1 MRYES
6 IKSSKMVKCSI
17 CKEMGHNSRG
27 CKVEKIAPPSH
38 IQEVKYE
45 VIEEVTPVMEET
57 EDVARIHKLA
67 DEVLEALGAG
77 HTESVYHNAMKVG
90 LQDEGFPFE
99 SERDL
104 PITFRGRYV
113 GTVRAD
119 IIVDKRIVIELKAS
133 LGTDTSVSDAM
144 EQCRCYMKETKITQG
159 IVIVFPKR
167 EKGSVVFKQVMA

>member
-1 MRYES
+1 
-6 IKSSKMVKCSI
+6 MVKCSL
-17 CKEMGHNSRG
+17 CKEVGHNSRG
-27 CKVEKIAPPSH
+27 CKVEKNPVIAH
-38 IQEVKYE
+38 IPVQEVKEE
-45 VIEEVTPVMEET
+45 VIEETTTPMEQP
-57 EDVARIHKLA
+57 EDIKKIRKLA
-67 DEVLEALGAG
+67 EEVLEALGAG

-159 IVIVFPKR
+159 VVIVFPKR
-167 EKGSVVFKQVMA
+167 EKGSVVFKPIIL

>member
-1 MRYES
+1 MT
-6 IKSSKMVKCSI
+6 KCSV
-17 CKEMGHNSRG
+17 CKEVGHNSRG
-27 CKVEKIAPPSH
+27 CKVEKNLVIIPIPV
-38 IQEVKYE
+38 QEVKDE
-45 VIEEVTPVMEET
+45 IIEEVTPVMEQP
-57 EDVARIHKLA
+57 EDIKKIHKLA
-67 DEVLEALGAG
+67 EEVLEALGAG

-90 LQDEGFPFE
+90 LQDERFPFE

-167 EKGSVVFKQVMA
+167 EKGSITFKWINTEA

>member
-1 MRYES
+1 
-6 IKSSKMVKCSI
+6 MVKCSL
-17 CKEMGHNSRG
+17 CKEVGHNSRG
-27 CKVEKIAPPSH
+27 CKVEKNTVIIPIPV
-38 IQEVKYE
+38 QEVK
-45 VIEEVTPVMEET
+45 EEVTEET
-57 EDVARIHKLA
+57 TSMEQPEDIKKIHKLA
-67 DEVLEALGAG
+67 EEVLEALGAG

-159 IVIVFPKR
+159 VVIVFPKR
-167 EKGSVVFKQVMA
+167 EKGSVVFKPITL